1 MAATSTEVAMSIT
14 RRLVLLA
21 AAAAPV
27 AGSLPALAQTMSPQS
42 ASRPAIG
49 GYDTVAYF
57 TVGKP
62 QHGDPAIAHTWD
74 GRRYL
79 FASEQHR
86 QLFVADP
93 EKYAPQFAGS
103 CAAGLASGHKVEAD
117 PTNWLISDGRLY
129 LFFAGYGPDKMRD
142 DPTMAA
148 RADAAWKKEK

>member
-1 MAATSTEVAMSIT
+1 MTV
-14 RRLVLLA
+14 RRRTFLLTA

-27 AGSLPALAQTMSPQS
+27 AALAQTAPKT
-42 ASRPAIG
+42 AIG

-62 QHGDPAIAHTWD
+62 QPGDPNIAHTWD

-86 QLFVADP
+86 QLFVANPD
-93 EKYAPQFAGS
+93 KYAPQFAGS

-117 PTNWLISDGRLY
+117 PNNWLISDGRLY
-129 LFFAGYGPDKMRD
+129 LFFAGSNGPDKMRA

-148 RADAAWKKEK
+148 RADAAWKKDK